1 MNKPYKN
8 IDQPVVNLHESDGNH
23 YVPPLSRDPDE
34 IAYLQGVPLGTKILA
49 HQSTGLNVSHAVVEH
64 PFQHES
70 DRRFAFNELSK
81 ALFNSSWYLFA
92 QSSQDVMRRRLLLPD
107 LADDDADWRETPAG
121 LLART
126 QDSVGHA
133 AELGQALTIAYA
145 SEYSTDRIRKQLG
158 RQMGN
163 SALLLS
169 SIDIVPAPR
178 GLGAFEISHAQR
190 LRSLDQLR
198 QSRTTSLQNPYFAS
212 IAQIARPRSPLSTD
226 WQERA
231 PQTNEAYRVL
241 AEAQDTFGLAA

>member
-23 YVPPLSRDPDE
+23 YIPPLSRDPDE
-34 IAYLQGVPLGTKILA
+34 ITYLQDVPLGTKILA

-92 QSSQDVMRRRLLLPD
+92 QGSQDVMRRRLLLPE

-121 LLART
+121 LLARA
-126 QDSVGHA
+126 QDSLGYA
-133 AELGQALTIAYA
+133 AELGQELAVAHA
-145 SEYSTDRIRKQLG
+145 SERSTGRIRTKLG

-163 SALLLS
+163 SAILLS
-169 SIDIVPAPR
+169 SIDFVPAPR
-178 GLGAFEISHAQR
+178 GQSAFDISYAQR
-190 LRSLDQLR
+190 LRSLDLLR
-198 QSRTTSLQNPYFAS
+198 ESRTTSQQNTIFPS
-212 IAQIARPRSPLSTD
+212 VAQIARSRSPLSVA
-226 WQERA
+226 WQDRA
-231 PQTNEAYRVL
+231 PQTNEAYRAL
-241 AEAQDTFGLAA
+241 DEAQDTFGLAA